1 MRFGLAAVALGA
13 AAALSGPMAFKDTLV
28 EAPVRSSTANVLAMA
43 PSEAVLG
50 ATRIRLSEAQAE
62 EAVRTGL
69 WPRKVSSLLRVNRR
83 LRYGDFRW
91 DEAGIG
97 PGPLWVRVD
106 LQTQLI
112 SVFRGPHVIGTAVI
126 LYGADEKET
135 PQGTFRILSKAKD
148 HSSSVYDARMPFTLR
163 LTHDGIAI
171 HGSDVRWGAA
181 THGCVG
187 VPTEFARLLFERAV
201 KGDEVRI
208 MRSREQS
215 T

>member
-1 MRFGLAAVALGA
+1 
-13 AAALSGPMAFKDTLV
+13 
-28 EAPVRSSTANVLAMA
+28 
-43 PSEAVLG
+43 
-50 ATRIRLSEAQAE
+50 
-62 EAVRTGL
+62 
-69 WPRKVSSLLRVNRR
+69 
-83 LRYGDFRW
+83 
-91 DEAGIG
+91 
-97 PGPLWVRVD
+97 
-106 LQTQLI
+106 
-112 SVFRGPHVIGTAVI
+112 